1 VRVSESLECLV
12 VEEESWEVEKV
23 RGLGLD
29 NGNVSCQIKVVNAAR
44 FLVDSRVPFQIE
56 RLNSAW
62 VGLIIVAALSIV

>member
-1 VRVSESLECLV
+1 MRVSESLECLV
-12 VEEESWEVEKV
+12 VEEAFWEVVKV

-29 NGNVSCQIKVVNAAR
+29 NGNVSLPNQVVNAAR
-44 FLVDSRVPFQIE
+44 FLAEQRVPFQTE